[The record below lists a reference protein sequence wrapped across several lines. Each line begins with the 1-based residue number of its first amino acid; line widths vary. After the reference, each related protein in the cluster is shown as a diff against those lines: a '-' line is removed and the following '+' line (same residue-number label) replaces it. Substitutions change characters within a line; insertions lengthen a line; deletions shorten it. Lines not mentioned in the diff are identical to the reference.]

1 MTIAGNSDLQ
11 MRATVS
17 IPAGFSLVELTIT
30 LAVAAILLS
39 IAIPRF
45 SELIDN
51 QKIAVA
57 TADFV
62 AAINL
67 TRAEAIQRSTRVDLV
82 PMDGRS
88 WAAGWIVFVDGNT
101 NLRPDASEP
110 VIFSHGPVT
119 NRLSITS
126 NFTDDSST
134 YLAYAATGRTRT
146 NRNGQQ
152 PQAGTITLKLG
163 KQVRKIKINF
173 LGRARTCNPSEE
185 PQTC

>member
-1 MTIAGNSDLQ
+1 MKIAGNSNHHL
-11 MRATVS
+11 RGTVPIS
-17 IPAGFSLVELTIT
+17 GGFSLIELTVT

-39 IAIPRF
+39 IGIPSF

-67 TRAEAIQRSTRVDLV
+67 TRSEAIERGVRVDLV
-82 PMDGRS
+82 PANGKD
-88 WAAGWIVFVDGNT
+88 WTAGWTIFVDGNS
-101 NLRPDASEP
+101 NLRPDAGEP
-110 VIFSHGPVT
+110 LIFSHGVVA

-134 YLAYAATGRTRT
+134 YLAYTGTGRTRT

-152 PQAGTITLKLG
+152 PQSGTVTLKLG
-163 KQVRKIKINF
+163 KQIRKIKINF
-173 LGRARTCNPSEE
+173 LGRARTCNPLEE
-185 PQTC
+185 SQTC

>member
-1 MTIAGNSDLQ
+1 MKIVGNSDLHL
-11 MRATVS
+11 RGTVPT
-17 IPAGFSLVELTIT
+17 PAGFSLVELTAT

-51 QKIAVA
+51 QKIVVA
-57 TADFV
+57 TVDLIAT
-62 AAINL
+62 INL
-67 TRAEAIQRSTRVDLV
+67 TRSEAIQRSTRVDLV
-82 PMDGRS
+82 PTDGRN

-110 VIFSHGPVT
+110 VIFSHGPVA

-126 NFTDDSST
+126 NFTDDSSV
-134 YLAYAATGRTRT
+134 YLAYVATGRTRT

-152 PQAGTITLKLG
+152 PQSGTITLKLG

-173 LGRARTCNPSEE
+173 LGRARACNPAED

>member
-1 MTIAGNSDLQ
+1 
-11 MRATVS
+11 
-17 IPAGFSLVELTIT
+17 
-30 LAVAAILLS
+30 
-39 IAIPRF
+39 
-45 SELIDN
+45 
-51 QKIAVA
+51 
-57 TADFV
+57 
-62 AAINL
+62 
-67 TRAEAIQRSTRVDLV
+67 
-82 PMDGRS
+82 
-88 WAAGWIVFVDGNT
+88 DGNT

-152 PQAGTITLKLG
+152 PQAGTVTLKLG